1 MENPTVFTLAGVS
14 YAVHATPILSDI
26 SLDIHSGEH
35 WALMGPSGAGKST
48 LLRLFNGLISPTSG
62 EIRFHG
68 QPLEVVNIHHLR
80 QKVGMLFQEA
90 VMINGTVRDNL
101 TLPRK
106 WRRPEPDYSNERLA
120 MHLERV
126 GLSPDILKAQ
136 ARSLSGGEKQRVAL
150 ARVLLNDPEVLL
162 LDEPTASLDPPL
174 ARKILRLI
182 AHLQSDLNLTVIRVS
197 HHPELVRTHS
207 DQIVFLKDGRLVEQ
221 GPIALLDDPQ
231 ESAFQKFLEEARP

>member
-1 MENPTVFTLAGVS
+1 MENPSVFTLAGVR
-14 YAVHATPILSDI
+14 YVVQATSILSDI

-48 LLRLFNGLISPTSG
+48 LLRLFNGLISPSFG

-68 QPLEVVNIHHLR
+68 RPLESVDVPSLR
-80 QKVGMLFQEA
+80 KIVGMLFQEA
-90 VMINGTVRDNL
+90 VLINGTVRDNL
-101 TLPRK
+101 TLPLR
-106 WRRPEPDYSNERLA
+106 WLRPAPEYTEERLVEA
-120 MHLERV
+120 LKRVDLTPDHLT
-126 GLSPDILKAQ
+126 AQ

-182 AHLQSDLNLTVIRVS
+182 DRLQQELNLTVIRVS
-197 HHPELVRTHS
+197 HHPDLVRS
-207 DQIVFLKDGRLVEQ
+207 FARQVLFLKAGRIAEQ
-221 GPIALLDDPQ
+221 GSIARLDQPRTEEFRRFLQ
-231 ESAFQKFLEEARP
+231 EAQS